1 MPIKI
6 GGIVE
11 NSNLT
16 LYRMTSLQDQPGA
29 AGAILKIFAQN
40 NINIEY
46 ITESSS
52 AENTAIMSICIKSD
66 KSEQLDKLLSDQGS
80 LFNQLN
86 IVKIEHVS
94 VLGIYGP
101 HFREKP
107 FLPAK
112 FCMILGMA
120 DVNIL
125 GLSSSISS
133 ISSVIKSEEVP
144 FAKKALLK
152 EFDLP

>member
-1 MPIKI
+1 MKI

-11 NSNLT
+11 NNNLT
-16 LYRMTSLQDQPGA
+16 LYRMISLKDQPGS
-29 AGAILKIFAQN
+29 AGSILKIFAQN

-46 ITESSS
+46 ITESSTS
-52 AENTAIMSICIKSD
+52 GDLAVMAICVKSD
-66 KSEQLDKLLSDQGS
+66 KSEKLDSLLSEQE
-80 LFNQLN
+80 LMYNKLN
-86 IVKIEHVS
+86 IIKIEQVS

-107 FLPAK
+107 FLAAK
-112 FCMILGMA
+112 FCMILGLA

-144 FAKKALLK
+144 VAKEALLK

>member
-1 MPIKI
+1 MKI

-11 NSNLT
+11 NCNLT
-16 LYRMTSLQDQPGA
+16 LYRMTSVKDQPGA
-29 AGAILKIFAQN
+29 AGSILKIFAKN

-46 ITESSS
+46 ITESSTLGDS
-52 AENTAIMSICIKSD
+52 AVMAICVKSD
-66 KSEQLDKLLSDQGS
+66 KSEHLDRLLLEQTS
-80 LFNQLN
+80 LFNKLN
-86 IVKIEHVS
+86 ITKIEQVS

-107 FLPAK
+107 FLAAK
-112 FCMILGMA
+112 FCMILGLA

-133 ISSVIKSEEVP
+133 ISSVIKSDEVP
-144 FAKKALLK
+144 IAKKALLR
-152 EFDLP
+152 EFELP